1 MSSLSA
7 SGSGKGT
14 SLMHS
19 ARGIGRGAGELG
31 VEVIVR
37 DQMRMLEGRGGWMV
51 QMAVGCFL

>member
-37 DQMRMLEGRGGWMV
+37 DQM
-51 QMAVGCFL
+51 